1 MKTRSKFRLLPIIWG
16 VIVTLFMLLSVGAIM
31 LISIIEDSRKFLNEL
46 PGSFANLQDPTLYFF
61 IYIIG
66 YVVIWW
72 KPLWGSIIIIT
83 GSIFYVTVAGVD
95 GPPIF
100 AAPGFI
106 VGALYLINWFI
117 DRRNKTNAT

>member
-1 MKTRSKFRLLPIIWG
+1 MKKRSKLHLLSKIWG
-16 VIVTLFMLLSVGAIM
+16 IIFTSFMLLTIGSLMIIG
-31 LISIIEDSRKFLNEL
+31 IIEDSRKFFNEL
-46 PGSFANLQDPTLYFF
+46 TGAFSSWENPIVYFF

-83 GSIFYVTVAGVD
+83 GSIFYVTMAGID

-100 AAPGFI
+100 AAPGFL
-106 VGALYLINWFI
+106 VGVLYLINWFVV
-117 DRRNKTNAT
+117 RRNQTKAA

>member
-1 MKTRSKFRLLPIIWG
+1 MKTKSKFRLLPIIWG

-31 LISIIEDSRKFLNEL
+31 LISIIEDSRKFFNEL
-46 PGSFANLQDPTLYFF
+46 PGSFSNWQNPTLYFF

-100 AAPGFI
+100 AAPGFL
-106 VGALYLINWFI
+106 VGALYLINWFVV
-117 DRRNKTNAT
+117 RRNQTNAT

>member
-1 MKTRSKFRLLPIIWG
+1 MKKRSKLHLLSQIWG
-16 VIVTLFMLLSVGAIM
+16 IVFTSLILLTIGVHM
-31 LISIIEDSRKFLNEL
+31 IIGITEDSRKFFNEL
-46 PGSFANLQDPTLYFF
+46 TGAFSSWENPIVYFF

-83 GSIFYVTVAGVD
+83 GSIFYVTMAGID

-100 AAPGFI
+100 AAPGFL
-106 VGALYLINWFI
+106 VGALYLINWFVV
-117 DRRNKTNAT
+117 RRNQTKAA

>member
-1 MKTRSKFRLLPIIWG
+1 MKKRSKLHLLSQIWG
-16 VIVTLFMLLSVGAIM
+16 IVFTSLILLTIGVHM
-31 LISIIEDSRKFLNEL
+31 IIGIEEDSRKFFNEL
-46 PGSFANLQDPTLYFF
+46 TGAFSSWENPIVYFF

-83 GSIFYVTVAGVD
+83 GSIFYVTMAGID

-100 AAPGFI
+100 AAPGFL
-106 VGALYLINWFI
+106 VGVLYLINWFVV
-117 DRRNKTNAT
+117 RRNQTKAA